1 MDDLLHLRCFV
12 AAAETAH
19 FGAAAR
25 RVALSPA
32 AFSDRVRRLE
42 DELGAVLFERT
53 SRRVALTDAGRRLLP
68 HARRLLEGAEHCA
81 VVARGD
87 DTPPPYA
94 LTLGT
99 RYELG
104 ISWLCPALAPLSE
117 AAPHRTLHLAMGDT
131 GHLMYALER
140 HEVDA
145 VVISA
150 RLAQPHLRYALLHE
164 ERYAL
169 VCHPALGWRPSDTAR
184 FRLLDVSADLPL
196 FRYLADAQPDV
207 SWRFAGHQYL
217 GGIGAIRHQA
227 LAGAGVA
234 VLPRYFIQ
242 ADLDAGRLV
251 EPLPDA
257 ALGADWFRLV
267 WRAEHPREAELEAL
281 AVALRALPLR

>member
-1 MDDLLHLRCFV
+1 MDDLLQLRCFV

-42 DELGAVLFERT
+42 ADLGASLFERT
-53 SRRVALTDAGRRLLP
+53 SRHVALTDAGNRLLP
-68 HARRLLEGAEHCA
+68 HARRLLEGAHHCA
-81 VVARGD
+81 AIARGD
-87 DTPPPYA
+87 DRPLPYA

-104 ISWLCPALAPLSE
+104 VSWLCPALKPL
-117 AAPHRTLHLAMGDT
+117 ADATPHRTIHLAMGDT
-131 GHLMYALER
+131 GHLMHALER
-140 HEVDA
+140 REVDA

-164 ERYAL
+164 ERYAF
-169 VCHPALGWRPSDTAR
+169 VCHPSLDWRPADSAR
-184 FRLLDVSADLPL
+184 FRLLDVSPDLPL
-196 FRYLADAQPDV
+196 FRYLADAQPDI
-207 SWRFAGHQYL
+207 SWRFASHQYL

-234 VLPRYFIQ
+234 VLPRYFIES
-242 ADLDAGRLV
+242 DLAAGSLV

-257 ALGADWFRLV
+257 ALGADWFRLA
-267 WRAEHPREAELEAL
+267 WRAEHPREADLEAL
-281 AVALRALPLR
+281 AVTLRAMPLR